1 MLTRRVTAPL
11 YARAVDDFGAPI
23 SYLVLTAGTPVF
35 SADEHEI
42 GTVVHVLADER
53 EDVFDGIVI
62 ETRGPGAHRFADAA
76 DVEAI
81 HEHGV
86 ILKGDQR
93 ACEALP
99 EPSANP
105 AVMTDDPADSER
117 GESGELQDKLRRAWD
132 RLSGNY

>member
-1 MLTRRVTAPL
+1 VLARRGTAPL
-11 YARAVDDFGAPI
+11 YARAVNDLGAPT
-23 SYLVLTAGTPVF
+23 SYLVLTEGTPVF
-35 SADEHEI
+35 SADQHEI
-42 GTVVHVLADER
+42 GTVVHVLADEH

-62 ETRGPGAHRFADAA
+62 DTRGPAHRFADAA
-76 DVEAI
+76 NVEAI
-81 HEHGV
+81 HEYGV

-105 AVMTDDPADSER
+105 AVMTDEPADPER

-132 RLSGNY
+132 WLSGNY